1 MKLLITSDTLTY
13 TCRQNTKSHKIKI
26 NLKMLIQRDHHQ
38 DSVHG
43 GRQQE
48 IKRPSCL
55 CIVALLWWNVDQSV
69 K

>member
-26 NLKMLIQRDHHQ
+26 NLKMLIQRDHQ

-43 GRQQE
+43 GRHQE
-48 IKRPSCL
+48 IRLPSCL
-55 CIVALLWWNVDQSV
+55 CIVALLGWNVDQSL